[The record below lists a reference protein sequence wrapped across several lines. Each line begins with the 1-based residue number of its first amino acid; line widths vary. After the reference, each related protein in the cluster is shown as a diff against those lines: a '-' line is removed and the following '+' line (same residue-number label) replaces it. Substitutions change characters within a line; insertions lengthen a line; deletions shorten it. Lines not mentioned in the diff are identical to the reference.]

1 MDDLRNS
8 LTPQNT
14 QQTIDPR
21 DLSTRR
27 EGLQRALELVTTD
40 YVTNLNS
47 CPVLPMPE
55 QMQEQMEDIAQWT
68 RLYHMDMA
76 DAARPESSVPHAADQ
91 THFPDL
97 IGSPHQPWNIPFSA

>member
-1 MDDLRNS
+1 MDDLRNG
-8 LTPQNT
+8 LMPQNA

-47 CPVLPMPE
+47 CPILPMPE

-68 RLYHMDMA
+68 RLYHMDKVVRQV
-76 DAARPESSVPHAADQ
+76 DAWCNNCLLHYVSCKETEQ
-91 THFPDL
+91 L
-97 IGSPHQPWNIPFSA
+97 C

>member
-1 MDDLRNS
+1 MDDLRNG
-8 LTPQNT
+8 LMPQNA

-47 CPVLPMPE
+47 CPILPMPE

-68 RLYHMDMA
+68 RLYHMA
-76 DAARPESSVPHAADQ
+76 KALSLLIRRPD
-91 THFPDL
+91 
-97 IGSPHQPWNIPFSA
+97 